1 MPTDSPSRDGA
12 GAVELS
18 VVIPA
23 HNSAAVIEST
33 VTAFADH
40 LVDRIT
46 EIVVVENGSTDDT
59 SAVCARL
66 EREWDVER
74 TALRVLHSDKG
85 MGNALRLGIL
95 RSRGDKVLLT
105 ADDLPFGFDDLAG
118 ADEHARRSAVPAP
131 VYIGSKAHPR
141 SEVERGILRATMTL
155 GFATLRRVVLRTRTG
170 DPQGTFLLDGQMARE
185 LAPALTEPGFL
196 FTTELDYAVELAG
209 IRPVEVPVRLSDRH
223 HDQPS
228 RVAPADIVAMARG
241 LWQLRSR
248 RRGLREA
255 AGAALRR
262 HTAR

>member
-1 MPTDSPSRDGA
+1 MPTDSRPSDGVR
-12 GAVELS
+12 AVDLS

-33 VTAFADH
+33 VTAFAEH
-40 LVDRIT
+40 LVDRT
-46 EIVVVENGSTDDT
+46 SEIVVVENGSTDNT
-59 SAVCARL
+59 SAICAQL
-66 EREWDVER
+66 EREWTTER

-95 RSRGDKVLLT
+95 RSRGDQVLLT

-118 ADEHARRSAVPAP
+118 ADDHARRSTVAAP

-141 SEVERGILRATMTL
+141 SEVERGVLRATMTL
-155 GFATLRRVVLRTRTG
+155 GFATLRRIVLRTRTG
-170 DPQGTFLLDGQMARE
+170 DPQGTFLLDGPLARE

-209 IRPVEVPVRLSDRH
+209 IRPVEVPVRLSDSH
-223 HDQPS
+223 HDQAS
-228 RVAPADIVAMARG
+228 RVAPSDIVAMARG
-241 LWQLRSR
+241 LWQLRAR
-248 RRGLREA
+248 RRGLRDA

-262 HTAR
+262 HRAS